1 MSRTVRQCIVEA
13 LENLGRSQL
22 RRFKED
28 LSEVQ
33 YRPGFGA
40 IPRGRLEDADAQ
52 DLGRLLVSTYRDG
65 YAAELTLQV
74 LEALPEREVADS
86 LRRSLPSPAGGQAP
100 KTGFSGSA
108 GGQAAA
114 TGASANA
121 HPVDRYFAQIVQQ
134 FHSTEIVLDSLL
146 GSGVLT
152 AEHYDRLRGKTSRQ
166 DKNRELLLF
175 IRGQG
180 LQAKEQLWNAM
191 RDADPYFVGNLT
203 GQ

>member
-40 IPRGRLEDADAQ
+40 IPRGRLEDADAL
-52 DLGRLLVSTYRDG
+52 DLGRLLVSSYRDD

-86 LRRSLPSPAGGQAP
+86 LRRSLLSPDERQ
-100 KTGFSGSA
+100 
-108 GGQAAA
+108 A
-114 TGASANA
+114 TGTGPRGRTA
-121 HPVDRYFAQIVQQ
+121 HPVDLYHYEIVQR
-134 FHSTEIVLDSLL
+134 FHSADSVLDRLL
-146 GSGVLT
+146 GRGTIT
-152 AEHYDRLRGKTSRQ
+152 AEQYELARAQPTRTE
-166 DKNRELLLF
+166 KNRALLR
-175 IRGQG
+175 IVGDKG
-180 LQAKEQLWNAM
+180 KEAKGQLWRDMELEDAM
-191 RDADPYFVGNLT
+191 FTRSLT
-203 GQ
+203 GH

>member
-1 MSRTVRQCIVEA
+1 MPRTVRQCIVEA

-52 DLGRLLVSTYRDG
+52 DLGRLLVSSYRDD

-86 LRRSLPSPAGGQAP
+86 LRRSLPSPAGGQ
-100 KTGFSGSA
+100 G
-108 GGQAAA
+108 AA

-134 FHSTEIVLDSLL
+134 FHSTEIVLDALL
-146 GSGVLT
+146 GSGLLT